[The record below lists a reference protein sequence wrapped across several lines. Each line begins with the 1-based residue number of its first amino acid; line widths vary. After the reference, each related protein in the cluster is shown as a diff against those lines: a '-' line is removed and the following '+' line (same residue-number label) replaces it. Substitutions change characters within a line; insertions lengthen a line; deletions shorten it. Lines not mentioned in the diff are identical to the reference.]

1 MLDYTN
7 LFSPK
12 EYEKNDKKKNTKIF
26 SITKKF
32 KMKKKKKCFIC
43 VSYRKI
49 KNPQMSY
56 IFKKRVLPIIC
67 SKCENWRWKRFKEE
81 ESIEILKIPG
91 LTENI

>member
-32 KMKKKKKCFIC
+32 KMKKKKK
-43 VSYRKI
+43 
-49 KNPQMSY
+49 N
-56 IFKKRVLPIIC
+56 VL
-67 SKCENWRWKRFKEE
+67 FVLV
-81 ESIEILKIPG
+81 IEK
-91 LTENI
+91 